1 MASGNKPAAAFYQPL
16 TRGGNP
22 YQEWGQ
28 QLDQN
33 QIYAGYENESV
44 TCNMLEHS
52 TLIHEGKKPFKC
64 DLCDYSCDLLENMQQ
79 HNAYVHEGKNLFK

>member
-22 YQEWGQ
+22 NQKWGQ

-33 QIYAGYENESV
+33 QIHAGYENESV
-44 TCNMLEHS
+44 TCKMLEHS
-52 TLIHEGKKPFKC
+52 TLI
-64 DLCDYSCDLLENMQQ
+64 N
-79 HNAYVHEGKNLFK
+79 